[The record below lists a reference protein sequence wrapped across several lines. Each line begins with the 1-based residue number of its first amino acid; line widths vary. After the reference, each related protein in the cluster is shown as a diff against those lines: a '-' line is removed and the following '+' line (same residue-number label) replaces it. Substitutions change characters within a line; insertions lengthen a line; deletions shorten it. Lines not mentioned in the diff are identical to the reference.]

1 MKMGNFLTTM
11 LARLLPKEESKDH
24 EIHHNIVVCCGS
36 LSVTDNK
43 SDSEESDDYQD
54 SLCR

>member
-1 MKMGNFLTTM
+1 MGNFLTTM
-11 LARLLPKEESKDH
+11 WARLLPKEYKEH
-24 EIHHNIVVCCGS
+24 EIDHNVVVCCGS